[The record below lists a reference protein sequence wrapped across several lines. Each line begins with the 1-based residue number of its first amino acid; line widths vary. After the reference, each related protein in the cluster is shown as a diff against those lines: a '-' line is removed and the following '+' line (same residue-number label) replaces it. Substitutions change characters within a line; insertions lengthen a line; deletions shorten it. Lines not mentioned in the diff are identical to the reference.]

1 MLDEG
6 LHQGCN
12 SPPVEMNQPLNAAP
26 APSPP
31 AHFLT
36 NIRGEKK
43 KGYLLTFFFCE
54 NTLFFV
60 TFKTIYFTS

>member
-6 LHQGCN
+6 LNQGCN

-43 KGYLLTFFFCE
+43 GSLLIFF
-54 NTLFFV
+54 
-60 TFKTIYFTS
+60 

>member
-36 NIRGEKK
+36 NISGEKK
-43 KGYLLTFFFCE
+43 GSLLIFFWKIRS
-54 NTLFFV
+54 FFV

>member
-31 AHFLT
+31 ALFLT

-43 KGYLLTFFFCE
+43 GVSADIFFGKYALFCDIQNDLLYK
-54 NTLFFV
+54 LR
-60 TFKTIYFTS
+60 

>member
-43 KGYLLTFFFCE
+43 GVSADFFFCE